1 MNDNINMDN
10 TKAVSMYSY
19 FKISKILMSNY
30 LLWCI
35 HWFLYFR
42 QLIYKSLDLMYV
54 YWKEDMWLEEL
65 QLQKKLFQV
74 CMELLL
80 MLQSNL
86 AGLFEL

>member
-1 MNDNINMDN
+1 
-10 TKAVSMYSY
+10 
-19 FKISKILMSNY
+19 
-30 LLWCI
+30 
-35 HWFLYFR
+35 
-42 QLIYKSLDLMYV
+42 MYV

-86 AGLFEL
+86 AGLFELQTLTVDESTIYM